1 MRILFVLEHFH
12 PYIGGVE
19 HLFWE
24 LSKALTIQGH
34 QIKVI
39 TTRFD
44 KKLPQRECNEGI
56 EIYRVNCN
64 NRFSFFIK
72 SIPSIFKNIKNFDL
86 VHTTTYTAAPPTWLV
101 SRLRNKKSVLTFHE
115 YWGDLWKKVPY
126 LNFTQRFL
134 YGAFEQMVSYLPFS
148 KIVAVSKFTQ
158 QRLIKAGVDPSKINM
173 IYNGLDYNSIKQLSA
188 KIAISDVKTTKKR
201 TTLDYIFVGRL
212 GVSKGI
218 DLLLE
223 ASDIFLQKNPEATLT
238 LVIPK
243 LPKKMHNL
251 IVNKINSLPC
261 INQITVMHYL
271 TKEDLYKQIK
281 RASFVVIPSYSEGF
295 CFVAA
300 EACALN
306 VPVISSHCGALKE
319 VVSGQYIVM
328 DSLTTK
334 GLLEALQ
341 KAKQQEWQYKESVQF
356 PLDKS
361 VEQYV
366 HLYKEMI
373 DG

>member
-44 KKLPQRECNEGI
+44 KKLPQKECTEGI
-56 EIYRVNCN
+56 DIYRVNCS
-64 NRFSFFIK
+64 NRFSFLIR
-72 SIPSIFKNIKNFDL
+72 SIPSIFKNSKDFDI
-86 VHTTTYTAAPPTWLV
+86 VHTTTYTAAPPALLV

-115 YWGDLWKKVPY
+115 YWGDLWKQLPY
-126 LNFTQRFL
+126 LNFIQRFL
-134 YGAFEQMVSYLPFS
+134 YSAFERMVVYLPFS

-158 QRLIKAGVDPSKINM
+158 QSLIKAGVDPSKISK
-173 IYNGLDYNSIKQLSA
+173 IYNGINYNAIEQLSIK
-188 KIAISDVKTTKKR
+188 ISTLDVKITKKK
-201 TTLDYIFVGRL
+201 TALNYIFVGRL
-212 GVSKGI
+212 GVSKGL

-223 ASDIFLQKNPEATLT
+223 ASDVFLQKNPEATLT

-243 LPKKMHNL
+243 IPNKMHNL
-251 IVNKINSLPC
+251 IVNKINNLPS
-261 INQITVMHYL
+261 INQIRVMHHL
-271 TKEDLYKQIK
+271 TQEELYKQIK
-281 RASFVVIPSYSEGF
+281 RASFIVIPSYSEGF

-300 EACALN
+300 EACALK

-319 VVSGQYIVM
+319 VVSGQY
-328 DSLTTK
+328 LTMGNLTSE
-334 GLLEALQ
+334 GVLEALQ
-341 KAKQQEWQYKESVQF
+341 KAKRPE
-356 PLDKS
+356 
-361 VEQYV
+361 
-366 HLYKEMI
+366 
-373 DG
+373 

>member
-44 KKLPQRECNEGI
+44 KKLPQKECNEGV
-56 EIYRVNCN
+56 EIYRVNCS
-64 NRFSFFIK
+64 NRFSFFIR
-72 SIPSIFKNIKNFDL
+72 SVPSIFKNIKKFDL
-86 VHTTTYTAAPPTWLV
+86 VHTTTYTAAAPTWLV

-115 YWGDLWKKVPY
+115 YWGDLWKQLPY

-134 YGAFEQMVSYLPFS
+134 YSSFERMVSYLPFS

-158 QRLIKAGVDPSKINM
+158 QRLIKAGVDQSKISM
-173 IYNGLDYNSIKQLSA
+173 IYNGVNYNSIEQLST
-188 KIAISDVKTTKKR
+188 KSFTSDVKTTKKSK
-201 TTLDYIFVGRL
+201 TLDFIFVGRL
-212 GVSKGI
+212 GVSKGLDI
-218 DLLLE
+218 LLK
-223 ASDIFLQKNPEATLT
+223 ASDTFLQKNPDATLT
-238 LVIPK
+238 LVIPT
-243 LPKKMHNL
+243 LPKKMYGQILNE
-251 IVNKINSLPC
+251 INTLPC
-261 INQITVMHYL
+261 VHQITVMHHL
-271 TKEDLYKQIK
+271 TQEELYKQIK
-281 RASFVVIPSYSEGF
+281 RASFIVIPSYSEGF

-306 VPVISSHCGALKE
+306 VPVISSNCGALKE
-319 VVSGQYIVM
+319 VVSGQYITM
-328 DSLTTK
+328 DTLTSE
-334 GLLEALQ
+334 GLLNALM

>member
-1 MRILFVLEHFH
+1 MKILFVLEYFH

-19 HLFWE
+19 FLFWQ
-24 LSKALTIQGH
+24 LSKTLAAQGH
-34 QIKVI
+34 QVKVI

-44 KKLPQRECNEGI
+44 KKLPQKECNEGI
-56 EIYRVNCN
+56 DIYRVNCN

-72 SIPSIFKNIKNFDL
+72 SIPSIYKNIKNFDI

-115 YWGDLWKKVPY
+115 YWGGLWSQLPY
-126 LNFTQRFL
+126 LNFVQRFL
-134 YGAFEQMVSYLPFS
+134 YRAFERMVSYLPFS

-158 QRLIKAGVDPSKINM
+158 QSLSKAGVDESKIHV
-173 IYNGLDYNSIKQLSA
+173 IYNGLDYKAIKQLSNTITTSDRRTA
-188 KIAISDVKTTKKR
+188 EEKAIFN
-201 TTLDYIFVGRL
+201 YIFVGRL
-212 GVSKGI
+212 GVSKGL

-223 ASDIFLQKNPEATLT
+223 ASAIFLQKNPDAILK

-243 LPKKMHNL
+243 LPKKMYELILNEINNL
-251 IVNKINSLPC
+251 QC
-261 INQITVMHYL
+261 ANQIRVMHHL
-271 TKEDLYKQIK
+271 TKEELYRQIK
-281 RASFVVIPSYSEGF
+281 LASFIVVPSYAEGF

-306 VPVISSHCGALKE
+306 VPVISSHRGALKE
-319 VVSGQYIVM
+319 VVSGQYIAM
-328 DSLTTK
+328 NSFTTE

-341 KAKQQEWQYKESVQF
+341 KAKQQEWQYKESLQF
-356 PLDKS
+356 TLDKS

-373 DG
+373 HG

>member
-1 MRILFVLEHFH
+1 MKILFVLEYFH

-24 LSKALTIQGH
+24 LSKALATQGH
-34 QIKVI
+34 QVKVI

-44 KKLPQRECNEGI
+44 KKLPQKECKDGI
-56 EIYRVNCN
+56 DIYRVNCD

-72 SIPSIFKNIKNFDL
+72 SVPSIFKNSKDFDV
-86 VHTTTYTAAPPTWLV
+86 VHTTTYTAAPPAWLV

-115 YWGDLWKKVPY
+115 YWGDLWKQVPY
-126 LNFTQRFL
+126 LNRRQRIL
-134 YGAFEQMVSYLPFS
+134 YSAFERMVSYLPFS

-158 QRLIKAGVDPSKINM
+158 QSLIKAGVNQSKIRV
-173 IYNGLDYNSIKQLSA
+173 IYNGLDYNFIEQINA

-201 TTLDYIFVGRL
+201 ATLNYLFVGRL
-212 GVSKGI
+212 GVSKGL

-223 ASDIFLQKNPEATLT
+223 ASAIFLQKNPEATLK

-243 LPKKMHNL
+243 LPKKMYAL
-251 IVNKINSLPC
+251 ILNKINSLPC
-261 INQITVMHYL
+261 MHQITVMHHL
-271 TKEDLYKQIK
+271 TKEELYKQIK
-281 RASFVVIPSYSEGF
+281 QASFIVIPSYSEGF

-306 VPVISSHCGALKE
+306 VPIISSDRGALKE
-319 VVSGQYIVM
+319 VVSGQYIPM
-328 DSLTTK
+328 NSLTTK

-341 KAKQQEWQYKESVQF
+341 NAKQQKWHYKDSVRF
-356 PLDKS
+356 SLDKS

>member
-19 HLFWE
+19 HLFWQ
-24 LSKALTIQGH
+24 LSKTLVTQGYEVM
-34 QIKVI
+34 VI

-56 EIYRVNCN
+56 DIYRVNCN

-115 YWGDLWKKVPY
+115 YWGDLWKQLPY
-126 LNFTQRFL
+126 LNFTQKIL
-134 YGAFEQMVSYLPFS
+134 YSTFERMASYLPFS
-148 KIVAVSKFTQ
+148 KIVAVSKFTEQ
-158 QRLIKAGVDPSKINM
+158 SLIKAGVDQSKINM
-173 IYNGLDYNSIKQLSA
+173 IYNGLDYNAIEQLST
-188 KIAISDVKTTKKR
+188 KINITEVERIKKN
-201 TTLDYIFVGRL
+201 TAFNYIFVGRL

-218 DLLLE
+218 DILLE
-223 ASDIFLQKNPEATLT
+223 ASDIFLEKTPEATLT

-243 LPKKMHNL
+243 LPKKMYDL
-251 IVNKINSLPC
+251 IVNKINNLQC
-261 INQITVMHYL
+261 ISQITVMHHL
-271 TKEDLYKQIK
+271 TKEELYKQIK
-281 RASFVVIPSYSEGF
+281 QASFIVIPSYSEGF

-319 VVSGQYIVM
+319 VVSGHYIAM
-328 DSLTTK
+328 DSVTTK
-334 GLLEALQ
+334 GLFEALQ
-341 KAKQQEWQYKESVQF
+341 KAKQKEWQYKESVQF
-356 PLDKS
+356 SLDKS